1 MESVQDWMKS
11 LVDWLATSKVAGV
24 VGGLGLLVTVVGFGI
39 TLYQVRKSR
48 TAAEAAARSANQVRQ
63 TIEHFDAIAE
73 CATAIQ
79 ALEEIE
85 RMHRAGPIG
94 GLPDRYTA
102 VKKGLIGISRVK
114 PGPSEAHRTEL
125 QDAIVQITMLK
136 NTVEKLIAQNELRVN
151 SSKLNDITSK
161 MIATLTEL
169 SAELRRV
176 KAQGES

>member
-1 MESVQDWMKS
+1 VPDWITS
-11 LVDWLATSKVAGV
+11 LVDWLARPKVAGA
-24 VGGLGLLVTVVGFGI
+24 VGALGLVVTVVGFGF

-48 TAAEAAARSANQVRQ
+48 TAAEAAEKSANQVRQ
-63 TIEHFDAIAE
+63 TIEHFDAISE

-85 RMHRAGPIG
+85 RMHRAGPIA

-102 VKKGLIGISRVK
+102 VKKGLIGISRVM
-114 PGPSEAHRTEL
+114 PGPLQTHRTEL
-125 QDAIVQITMLK
+125 QAAIGQITTLK
-136 NTVEKLIAQNELRVN
+136 NTVEKQIAQNESRVN

-161 MIATLTEL
+161 IIATLTEL
-169 SAELRRV
+169 SAELRRI

>member
-1 MESVQDWMKS
+1 MPDWITS
-11 LVDWLATSKVAGV
+11 LVDWLARPKVTGV
-24 VGGLGLLVTVVGFGI
+24 VSALGLVLTVGGFGF

-48 TAAEAAARSANQVRQ
+48 TAAEAAERSANQVRQ
-63 TIEHFDAIAE
+63 TIEHFDAISE

-85 RMHRAGPIG
+85 RMHRAGPLG

-125 QDAIVQITMLK
+125 QDAIAQITTLK
-136 NTVEKLIAQNELRVN
+136 NTVEKHIAQSEAQVN
-151 SSKLNDITSK
+151 SQKLNGITSK
-161 MIATLTEL
+161 IIATLTEL
-169 SAELRRV
+169 SMELRRV

>member
-1 MESVQDWMKS
+1 MESVPDWLKTF
-11 LVDWLATSKVAGV
+11 VDWLASSTVVGV
-24 VGGLGLLVTVVGFGI
+24 VGALGLFLTVVGFGF

-63 TIEHFDAIAE
+63 TIEHFDAISE

-85 RMHRAGPIG
+85 RMHRTGPIAL
-94 GLPDRYTA
+94 LPDRYAA
-102 VKKGLIGISRVK
+102 VKKGLIGISRVT
-114 PGPSEAHRTEL
+114 PGPSQTHRTEL
-125 QDAIVQITMLK
+125 QDAIAQITTLK
-136 NTVEKLIAQNELRVN
+136 NTVEKQISQEDSKVN

-161 MIATLTEL
+161 IIATLTEL

-176 KAQGES
+176 KAQGET